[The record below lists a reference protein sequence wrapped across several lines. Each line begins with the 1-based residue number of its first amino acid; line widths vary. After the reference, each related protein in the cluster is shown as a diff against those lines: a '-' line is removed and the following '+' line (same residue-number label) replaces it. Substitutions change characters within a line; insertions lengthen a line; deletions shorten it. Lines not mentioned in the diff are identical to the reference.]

1 MSVPA
6 LAEMSYLAVAP
17 PVQSFPVALVGLSAG
32 FPSPAQDYE
41 EKRIDLNQFLV
52 RNPNTSFIF
61 RVIGDS
67 MRDADIFNGDM
78 LVVDRSI
85 EAHHGNIVVAFLNG
99 ERLVKRLCTRGGPLR
114 LEAANPD
121 YPAIVITDA
130 MEMQVWGVVVAKFK
144 RLVG

>member
-1 MSVPA
+1 MLVPA
-6 LAEMSYLAVAP
+6 VAEMSRPALAP

-41 EKRIDLNQFLV
+41 DKRLDINQFLV

-61 RVIGDS
+61 KVKGDS

-85 EAHHGNIVVAFLNG
+85 EAQHGNIVVAFVNG

-114 LEAANPD
+114 LEAAHPH
-121 YPAIVITDA
+121 YPTIVITDA
-130 MEMQVWGVVVAKFK
+130 MEMQVWGVVVSKFK
-144 RLVG
+144 RLAG

>member
-67 MRDADIFNGDM
+67 MRNADIFNGDM

>member
-1 MSVPA
+1 MAVPA

>member
-1 MSVPA
+1 MIVPA
-6 LAEMSYLAVAP
+6 VTEMSHLAVAP

-67 MRDADIFNGDM
+67 MRNADIFNGDM